1 MESLQRY
8 GIESRLISHEVKQF
22 LSVQMSVI
30 YNCFKAQNL
39 DEIKEDIGSDAPQ
52 IKLLYIT
59 PVNLFIN
66 ATLISFNHFQERLQ
80 NREFKEFLQ
89 NYKDSIG
96 FIAVDE
102 VK

>member
-22 LSVQMSVI
+22 FYVQMSVI

-66 ATLISFNHFQERLQ
+66 ATLISCNHFQERLQ

>member
-1 MESLQRY
+1 MY
-8 GIESRLISHEVKQF
+8 KFLIFIIF
-22 LSVQMSVI
+22 L
-30 YNCFKAQNL
+30 KAQNL

-80 NREFKEFLQ
+80 NREFKDFLQ